1 MALVGQ
7 RRLPAALALRRVPLV
22 LLAAPALALARLLPA
37 SGAGLGLRLAAATAC
52 LLIPGA
58 LISRALRLRGFAPA
72 VAWSLAALL
81 FAMAVM
87 FALHRSLWLTLAL
100 LAGVGVGAL
109 PFAFLANDRDH
120 RLDWAKL
127 AVIGAGIGFGIA
139 LWFVAVL
146 DGDAFFHLARVRK
159 LEVFGSLSL
168 QDVGEFKDGSL
179 HPGYAFPLWHGFLA
193 LVARLAD
200 VDPIAVGRNE
210 PTVLAPLSFALFYE
224 AGRILFRSAWAG
236 IAVVV
241 AQATLT
247 GIAAGHGGSFTS
259 LALPATASRQLLVP
273 GLLALFFAHVREP
286 SGALLA
292 STAAA
297 AGTLALVH
305 PTYALFVGVPL
316 IGFAI
321 ARALLVRR
329 ELAPSLT
336 GIAALAVPTGI
347 ALAWLRPVVEATTIH
362 NPSGEEVRRAFAQY
376 PGQLAGSFEHY
387 HVTERLFTRS
397 GAVAIASLICVPLA
411 FFAARRRWA
420 AWVLG
425 GSLAVF
431 ALTLIPF
438 LFPHFA
444 DAVSISQ
451 ARRLVGFMPFPYA
464 VAGGAVVLAGL
475 LGVLAI
481 PLALAAGIVLEL
493 ADPGDFGYRFE
504 GTTPAWPTW
513 VAVAGGLLALALGAF
528 LRFRDESDVG
538 VHLHHERLAAA
549 AVALFALPVAV
560 HGFSH
565 WTRVGSGSGALT
577 RGLIKAFR
585 TDAKPKD
592 VLFADPETGY
602 LLAAYAPVYL
612 ADAPFSHVAV
622 TEKNRPKQRLRDAYR
637 FYAHGGNLAI
647 PRSYG
652 VRWIIVDHKRHR
664 LTLDL
669 PRAYADRRYV
679 LYRLG

>member
-1 MALVGQ
+1 V
-7 RRLPAALALRRVPLV
+7 
-22 LLAAPALALARLLPA
+22 LAAPALLLARLLPA
-37 SGAGLGLRLAAATAC
+37 DGVGLGLRLAAATAC

-72 VAWSLAALL
+72 LAWSLAALL

-87 FALHRSLWLTLAL
+87 FALHRSLWLALAL
-100 LAGVGVGAL
+100 LGGVAVGAL
-109 PFAFLANDRDH
+109 PFAILANDLDH
-120 RLDWAKL
+120 KLDRAKL

-168 QDVGEFKDGSL
+168 QNVGEFKDGSL

-193 LVARLAD
+193 LVSRLAD
-200 VDPIAVGRNE
+200 VDPIAVGRNG
-210 PTVLAPLSFALFYE
+210 PTVLAPLSFALFFE

-236 IAVVV
+236 IAVVI
-241 AQATLT
+241 AQVSLT

-286 SGALLA
+286 SAALLA

-316 IGFAI
+316 IGFGL

-329 ELAPSLT
+329 ELSPALT

-362 NPSGEEVRRAFAQY
+362 NPSGQEVRRAFAQY

-387 HVTERLFTRS
+387 HVTEQLFTRS
-397 GAVAIASLICVPLA
+397 GAVAVAGLLCVPLA

-425 GSLAVF
+425 GALAAF
-431 ALTLIPF
+431 ALTLIPSV
-438 LFPHFA
+438 FPHFA

-451 ARRLVGFMPFPYA
+451 ARRLVGFTPFPYA
-464 VAGGAVVLAGL
+464 VAGGAAVLAGL
-475 LGVLAI
+475 LGIFVI

-493 ADPGDFGYRFE
+493 AYPGDFGYRFH

-513 VAVAGGLLALALGAF
+513 VAVAGGLLALAAGAF
-528 LRFRDESDVG
+528 RPLLREGD
-538 VHLHHERLAAA
+538 ERLATF
-549 AVALFALPVAV
+549 AVAFFALPVAV

-565 WTRVGSGSGALT
+565 WTRVGSGAGALT
-577 RGLIKAFR
+577 HGLIKAVR
-585 TDAKPKD
+585 TDTKPKD

-602 LLAAYAPVYL
+602 LLAAYAPIYL
-612 ADAPFSHVAV
+612 ADAPFGHVAV
-622 TEKNRPKQRLRDAYR
+622 TKKNRPKQRLRDAYR
-637 FYAHGGNLAI
+637 FYAQGGNLAI

-652 VRWIIVDHKRHR
+652 AHWIIVDHKRHR

-669 PRAYADRRYV
+669 PQAYADRRYV